1 MEARAAK
8 RLAQV
13 EHVRAK
19 AYYSGDVCGVMA
31 APDPLDNDISAAEWK
46 RLYRSWVRT
55 LKAIHR
61 QRSSTPGAPEP
72 EAMGGA

>member
-1 MEARAAK
+1 M
-8 RLAQV
+8 AQA

-19 AYYSGDVCGVMA
+19 AYYSGDVSGVMA
-31 APDPLDNDISAAEWK
+31 APDPLDSDVSAAEWK
-46 RLYRSWVRT
+46 KLFRAWVQA
-55 LKAIHR
+55 LKSIHR